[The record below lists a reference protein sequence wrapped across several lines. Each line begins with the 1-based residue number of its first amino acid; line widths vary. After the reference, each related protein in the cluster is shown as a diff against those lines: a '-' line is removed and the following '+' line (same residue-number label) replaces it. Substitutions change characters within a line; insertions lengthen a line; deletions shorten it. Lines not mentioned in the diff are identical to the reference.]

1 MTSFETAAAVLGALL
16 VVGALLSGLAKRSL
30 LSLAAVFVLVGFGLG
45 EGGLEVLKFDP
56 RSHFVEDLALTAL
69 VLILFRDG
77 LEVEAEMLQ
86 KAWHLPLRKLV
97 LAMPIT
103 CAIVAVATKTLAGL
117 TWTEAFLVG
126 ALLSPTDPVLSSSV
140 VTNPRVPRVIR
151 HSLNLES
158 GLNDGLA
165 LPPVLALTAAL
176 GADRDFVWWKF
187 VLQDVTVGIAS
198 GLVVGYVASQVL
210 PSGERLERS
219 IPVHQRALYLLGVAF
234 LTYGLTTLPPHGNG
248 VIAVFVCAIVL
259 GNRRPDVRHYI
270 EAQSEDII
278 EIVKLGVFVVFGS
291 LLAFD
296 TLFDDGWAAIGVVAV
311 TLLVARTVA
320 VWIALAGT
328 RIDRAQKAFMAWFG
342 PKGVATMTFSLLV
355 LSEGVPQGERIF
367 NLAALTVLCSIVA
380 HGVTDTPGAEW
391 IARRSSGEAPPAP
404 GQSGTP
410 RQPAY
415 DAPGG
420 SGSAA
425 DAVAADRPDDPGGR
439 LRTARP
445 D

>member
-1 MTSFETAAAVLGALL
+1 MTSYETAATVLGAML
-16 VVGALLSGLAKRSL
+16 VGGALLSGLARRSF
-30 LSLAAVFVLVGFGLG
+30 LSLAAVFVLAGLMLGQGGFD
-45 EGGLEVLKFDP
+45 VLQIDP
-56 RSHFVEDLALTAL
+56 RSAFVKDLALTAL

-86 KAWHLPLRKLV
+86 KEWRLPLRKLV

-103 CAIVAVATKTLAGL
+103 CGIVAVTTKALTDL

-140 VTNPRVPRVIR
+140 ITNPRVPRVIR

-176 GADRDFVWWKF
+176 SADTNFVWWKF
-187 VLQDVTVGIAS
+187 VLQDVTLGVGYGLVIGYIAS
-198 GLVVGYVASQVL
+198 RLL
-210 PSGERLERS
+210 PRGGALQES
-219 IPVHQRALYLLGVAF
+219 IPAHQRALYAVGVAF

-248 VIAVFVCAIVL
+248 IIAVFVCAIVL
-259 GNRRPDVRHYI
+259 GNRRPDIRHYFETI
-270 EAQSEDII
+270 SADII

-296 TLFDDGWAAIGVVAV
+296 QLFADGWAAVGVVAV

-328 RIDRAQKAFMAWFG
+328 GLDRGEKGFMAWFG

-355 LSEGVPQGERIF
+355 LSEGIPQGGRIF
-367 NLAALTVLCSIVA
+367 NLAALAVLCSIVA
-380 HGVTDTPGAEW
+380 HGVSDTPGAEW
-391 IARRSSGEAPPAP
+391 LARRVERRAGERAAAP
-404 GQSGTP
+404 
-410 RQPAY
+410 
-415 DAPGG
+415 
-420 SGSAA
+420 AA
-425 DAVAADRPDDPGGR
+425 A
-439 LRTARP
+439 
-445 D
+445 